1 MSDSNLAPVGNGT
14 MLPAM
19 QRPCF
24 PRTLAFAST
33 LALIACGPAAK
44 PTVVPS
50 NLKSPF
56 TGYHSE
62 RYADL
67 KMWECLPGRTDDTC
81 NRDLSATEIR
91 ADGTRTVIPK
101 EVAKDAEVD
110 CFYVYPTV
118 DLKLIAGNH
127 EDFSDLRPISF
138 ATGAQVAQFGQVCR
152 LYVPL
157 YRQVTIG
164 TYLRSEERQEKGL
177 EVAFSDVED
186 AFLHYMGTYN
196 NGRKLV
202 LIGHSQGA
210 EMVKRLLQ
218 RFFDDDPKMRERL
231 LIAMPI
237 GGNID
242 VPTDHTKGG
251 TFHNIPFCTKEG
263 ELACVV
269 GYRSYWGNS
278 QGRTEHDLPHGDQSI
293 CVNPANVSEPK
304 ARAPLHA
311 YFPKNDKLE
320 GVDGVTTPFV
330 YYPDL
335 YSGRCVDGVNMYRYL
350 EIAEYP
356 SPGGVRKSP
365 LDLSSFTGKYGT
377 HIIDLQFPQGDLIE
391 MVRVRAKHAK

>member
-1 MSDSNLAPVGNGT
+1 
-14 MLPAM
+14 M

-24 PRTLAFAST
+24 LRS
-33 LALIACGPAAK
+33 LALTGALSLAACATAK
-44 PTVVPS
+44 PTVVPTG
-50 NLKSPF
+50 LKSPF

-62 RYADL
+62 RYSDL
-67 KMWECLPGRTDDTC
+67 SMWVCLPGRTNDTC

-91 ADGTRTVIPK
+91 SDGSRVVVPQ

-118 DLKLIAGNH
+118 DLSLIAGNQ
-127 EDFSDLRPISF
+127 EDFSDLRSISF
-138 ATGAQVAQFGQVCR
+138 ATGGQAALFGQVCK

-164 TYLRSEERQEKGL
+164 TYLRSKERLEKGL

-196 NGRKLV
+196 HGRKIV

-218 RFFDDDPKMRERL
+218 RFFDDDALMRERL
-231 LIAMPI
+231 LLAMPI

-242 VPTDHTKGG
+242 VPNGQTKGS
-251 TFHNIPFCTKEG
+251 TFHNIPSCTKED

-269 GYRSYWGNS
+269 SYRSYWGNS
-278 QGRTEHDLPHGDQSI
+278 QGRTEHALRPGDQSV
-293 CVNPANVSEPK
+293 CVNPASLADPK

-311 YFPKNDKLE
+311 YFPKME
-320 GVDGVTTPFV
+320 RFQGIEGVTTPFL

-335 YSGRCVDGVNMYRYL
+335 YSGRCVDGMNMYRYL
-350 EIAEYP
+350 EIAEFP
-356 SPGGVRKSP
+356 SPGGARKSP
-365 LDLSSFTGKYGT
+365 IDLSSFTGKYGT
-377 HIIDLQFPQGDLIE
+377 HVIDLQFPQGDLIE
-391 MVRVRAKHAK
+391 MVKKRTKHEKKVD